1 MKIQDN
7 TKVVPVVIEYTTKMV
22 FRSNVMMDEELLE
35 DYEMGKI
42 KPDINLVK
50 NIQPNFL
57 IPDDCVEDFIDE
69 DEIEVLDSSNLTSQD
84 VKPFVIL
91 KDGDSFKIER
101 IGNS

>member
-1 MKIQDN
+1 
-7 TKVVPVVIEYTTKMV
+7 
-22 FRSNVMMDEELLE
+22 MMDEELLE

-69 DEIEVLDSSNLTSQD
+69 DEISIGFLKSYLSRCET
-84 VKPFVIL
+84 ICYH

-101 IGNS
+101 ISNS